1 MPIRVLVVVQP
12 SVSHY
17 RAPFLRAL
25 IAQDDIE
32 FELVGRVN
40 RAMGST
46 GDPAA
51 ASEEILARVGELRR
65 IGLLKALYWDRGL
78 VTKVLRTTAG
88 AIVLEGNVYGVSNW
102 IAIAVARIRRRK
114 VIFWGHAWKRP
125 ESGAKLRL
133 RKAFYRLA
141 DGHLTYGDWAP
152 AFAASVGLDA
162 RTFVPVYNSIYSR
175 RELASEPPRT
185 RRPTRTQGALSLLYS
200 GRLTA
205 RHQVDQAIVSVIAAN
220 ERGHDVRLT
229 IVGDGPERERAEELS
244 RGSDAIVMLGA
255 VYDLDRLREL
265 YEDADFA
272 VSPGATGLN
281 VIQALG
287 FAVPVI
293 AASGDPQ
300 SGPEIEAVLDGVTGV
315 LYPAKGAGEA
325 LTEKIVALASL
336 PDETYASYSAAAK
349 ALVEERYTAEA
360 HAVAVARVVKHILTS

>member
-1 MPIRVLVVVQP
+1 
-12 SVSHY
+12 
-17 RAPFLRAL
+17 
-25 IAQDDIE
+25 
-32 FELVGRVN
+32 
-40 RAMGST
+40 
-46 GDPAA
+46 
-51 ASEEILARVGELRR
+51 
-65 IGLLKALYWDRGL
+65 
-78 VTKVLRTTAG
+78 
-88 AIVLEGNVYGVSNW
+88 
-102 IAIAVARIRRRK
+102 
-114 VIFWGHAWKRP
+114 
-125 ESGAKLRL
+125 
-133 RKAFYRLA
+133 
-141 DGHLTYGDWAP
+141 
-152 AFAASVGLDA
+152 
-162 RTFVPVYNSIYSR
+162 
-175 RELASEPPRT
+175 
-185 RRPTRTQGALSLLYS
+185 
-200 GRLTA
+200 
-205 RHQVDQAIVSVIAAN
+205 
-220 ERGHDVRLT
+220 
-229 IVGDGPERERAEELS
+229 
-244 RGSDAIVMLGA
+244 MLGA